1 MTEWELLE
9 YINNWALV
17 NMDSDGNVE
26 VYQLRHQISKLK
38 QKMPAFGYDVPNGA
52 FD

>member
-9 YINNWALV
+9 YIKHWAIV
-17 NMDSDGNVE
+17 NMDSDGNVSAF
-26 VYQLRHQISKLK
+26 QLRHQIANL
-38 QKMPAFGYDVPNGA
+38 QNKMPAFGYDVPEGV